1 MARFYTD
8 EHFPLKVTQHLR
20 ELGHDVLTAQEAGKA
35 DQRIPDEDVL
45 TYATQQRRAVVTM
58 NRRHFIRLHREQ
70 PNHYGVIVC
79 TLDPDFPGQAERIHQ
94 AIEALTSLRG
104 QLLRI
109 YRPA

>member
-8 EHFPLKVTQHLR
+8 EHVPLKVTQHLR

-35 DQRIPDEDVL
+35 DQRTPDEDVL
-45 TYATQQRRAVVTM
+45 AYAIQQRRSVVSM
-58 NRRHFIRLHREQ
+58 NRRHFIRLHGEQ
-70 PNHYGVIVC
+70 PNHHGVIVC
-79 TLDPDFPGQAERIHQ
+79 TLDPDFSGQAKRIHQ
-94 AIEALTSLRG
+94 AVEALNSLKG